1 MSAAAVAVVLA
12 TTLPSAAFEIFGWR
26 FFEPETP
33 QELGIV
39 DPLYYTVN
47 LEVVGGDA
55 ELTKAMNA
63 ASSLV
68 SDVKQPVSGSLG
80 LLTKARGD
88 WKQLVA
94 ALFEQARYDGLVNI
108 RIAGQPI
115 ENLPPDAEFGDGPV
129 PVSIVIEPGE
139 KYVLG
144 DVVLKGDAANLS
156 PAEVGLVPGG
166 NAGSLTILNA
176 ERDVVRRLQ
185 AEGHPLAKVG
195 KREVIADHPSHT
207 VEVSLSVDA
216 GPVADYGPTTVQGT
230 NTMDP
235 EFTAYMADLPEGQ
248 RYSPKDLDDA
258 RDRLMALGVFNSVA
272 VRQASALNAAGQI
285 PIDVAVTERKM
296 RYFGFGATYSSID
309 GGGIEGYWG
318 HRNLFGHAESLRLEG
333 AISGIGRNS
342 DLTDA
347 GQLDYNAA
355 IMFEKPGVLGPP
367 SKFTAKLKTVF
378 EHPDAYDRFATGGS
392 VGLTYDFN
400 KVHSVSAGVSVDYER
415 ITDAFVTNKDYL
427 LASVPLQYVFDNR
440 DSKLNP
446 TKGFRILAFAEP
458 TYDWLNG
465 TTFLKMRG
473 EGSTYLSLDSA
484 DRIILAGRL
493 AGGSI
498 VGASLE
504 DVPADRRFY
513 AGGGGSVRGYAY
525 QGVGPK
531 DSDGVPIGGLSYAEG
546 SLEARLAIT
555 DTIGIVPFVDAGT
568 VSLDEVPDFSS
579 VKVGAGVGLRYVT
592 PFGPLRIDA
601 AVPLNRSEG
610 DPSFGIYAG
619 IGQSF

>member
-1 MSAAAVAVVLA
+1 MAVVLA
-12 TTLPSAAFEIFGWR
+12 TTSPSAAFQIFGWR

-39 DPLYYTVN
+39 DPLYYTVT
-47 LEVVGGDA
+47 LQVEGGDA

-63 ASSLV
+63 ASALV
-68 SDVKQPVSGSLG
+68 NDVKTPVSGSLG

-94 ALFEQARYDGLVNI
+94 ALFEHARYDGLVNI
-108 RIAGQPI
+108 RIAGQSI
-115 ENLPPDAEFGDGPV
+115 ENLPPDAVFGDGPV
-129 PVSIVIEPGE
+129 PVSIVIDPGD

-144 DVVLKGDAANLS
+144 EVALRGDAANLS
-156 PAEVGLVPGG
+156 PADFGLVPGG
-166 NAGSLTILNA
+166 DAASLTILRA
-176 ERDVVRRLQ
+176 ERDVIRRLKD
-185 AEGHPLAKVG
+185 EGHPLAQLG
-195 KREVIADHPSHT
+195 KREVIADHPSRT
-207 VEVSLSVDA
+207 VEVTLSVEA
-216 GPVADYGPTTVQGT
+216 GPVADYGPTSVQGT

-235 EFTAYMADLPEGQ
+235 EFTAYMAGLPEGQ
-248 RYSPKDLDDA
+248 RYSPEEIDDA

-272 VRQASALNAAGQI
+272 VREAAALNAAGEI
-285 PIDVAVTERKM
+285 PIDVTVTERKM
-296 RYFGFGATYSSID
+296 RYFGFGATYSSTD

-318 HRNLFGHAESLRLEG
+318 HRNLFGQAESLRLEG
-333 AISGIGRNS
+333 AISGVGRDS
-342 DLTDA
+342 DLTNA
-347 GQLDYNAA
+347 GELDYNAA

-367 SKFTAKLKTVF
+367 SKFTAKLRTVF
-378 EHPDAYDRFATGGS
+378 EHPDAYDRFAVGGS
-392 VGLTYDFN
+392 IGLTYDIN
-400 KVHSVSAGVSVDYER
+400 KVHSLSAGLSIDFSR
-415 ITDAFVTNKDYL
+415 ITDAFVTDKDYL
-427 LASVPLQYVFDNR
+427 LVSLPLQYVFDNR
-440 DSKLNP
+440 DDKLNP
-446 TKGFRILAFAEP
+446 TKGFRALGFAEP
-458 TYDWLNG
+458 TYDMLNG
-465 TTFLKMRG
+465 NTFLKMRA
-473 EGSTYLSLDSA
+473 EGSTYLALDSA
-484 DRIILAGRL
+484 DRMILAGRL

-531 DSDGVPIGGLSYAEG
+531 DADGVPIGGLSYAEG

-568 VSLDEVPDFSS
+568 VSLDELPDFSD
-579 VKVGAGVGLRYVT
+579 VKVGAGVGLRYLT

-601 AVPLNRSEG
+601 AIPLNKGEG